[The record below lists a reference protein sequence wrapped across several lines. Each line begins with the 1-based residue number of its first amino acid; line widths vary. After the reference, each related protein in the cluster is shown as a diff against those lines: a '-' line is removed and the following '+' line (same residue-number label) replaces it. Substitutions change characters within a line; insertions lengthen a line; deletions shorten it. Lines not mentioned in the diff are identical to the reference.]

1 MFLSES
7 KRLSRIKEQLD
18 GWNAIT
24 DLLSSEYS
32 KASKTQNLQNLLQ
45 MCSGVEIDQRAIS
58 ANLSRSLKSIC
69 GKHNILLEDIPTQL
83 KPAYHYAK
91 GKQQEYGIRFQ
102 NVEYRYRRIKIV
114 QRVTTIAATI
124 VTSVAVIAII
134 YKPIVYTMANIAEK
148 EENYTEAIN
157 IYVELGDYKDS
168 EEKIAALTDTL
179 KMQAAYDSAMQKYN
193 DDDYYNAYREFDVL
207 DYKDSQAMANKAKSA
222 FMNSKYENALKL
234 VESGNYEDAAEVFLT
249 MGDYRDSTEQY
260 TEAIIL
266 CAEKLKREGNLEI
279 AYQLLKEID
288 GNDKAES
295 ERLKIANDFYALAC
309 DNIEKQDFLTAYNQL
324 RLIENDINID
334 ETIKTLKPRMLELAK
349 ETLELP
355 RMENESKAVAIKY
368 YLELY
373 SEDEEALNLMETADN
388 LKVVRV
394 IEDENTNESHTEW
407 FRAGDMARIREEY
420 EKEGKKFK

>member
-1 MFLSES
+1 MLLSES
-7 KRLSRIKEQLD
+7 KKLSRIKEQLD

-24 DLLSSEYS
+24 DLLSSEYN
-32 KASKTQNLQNLLQ
+32 KTSKTQNLQKLLQ

-58 ANLSRSLKSIC
+58 ANLSRSLKAIC
-69 GKHNILLEDIPTQL
+69 SKHNILLEDIPTQL
-83 KPAYHYAK
+83 KQAYHYAK

-114 QRVTTIAATI
+114 QRVTTIGATI
-124 VTSVAVIAII
+124 VTAVAVMAII
-134 YKPIVYTMANIAEK
+134 YKPIVYTMANSAEK
-148 EENYTEAIN
+148 EENYTGAIN
-157 IYVELGDYKDS
+157 TYAILGDYKDS
-168 EEKIAALTDTL
+168 EEKIVSLTNT
-179 KMQAAYDSAMQKYN
+179 KNMQAAYDSAMQ
-193 DDDYYNAYREFDVL
+193 E
-207 DYKDSQAMANKAKSA
+207 YK
-222 FMNSKYENALKL
+222 
-234 VESGNYEDAAEVFLT
+234 
-249 MGDYRDSTEQY
+249 
-260 TEAIIL
+260 
-266 CAEKLKREGNLEI
+266 EGNLEK

-288 GNDKAES
+288 GYDKADN

-334 ETIKTLKPRMLELAK
+334 ETIRTLMPQMLELAK

-355 RMENESKAVAIKY
+355 RMENESKAIAIKY

-373 SEDEEALNLMETADN
+373 SEDAEASELMETADN

-394 IEDENTNESHTEW
+394 VEGENTHESHTEW